1 MKLTVEEYL
10 KFRSQVIDKIDIQRY
25 KLDMNEKLVHRIL
38 PKNISQKDIE
48 GNIVLEVPLQD
59 MIQLFNALD

>member
-10 KFRSQVIDKIDIQRY
+10 KFRSQVIDKLDIERY
-25 KLDMNEKLVHRIL
+25 KLDCNEKLVHRIL

-48 GNIVLEVPLQD
+48 DNILLEVPLQD
-59 MIQLFNALD
+59 MIQLFNAL